1 MLKNIKEKF
10 RKWLINLL
18 KTLLLKLG
26 YDYYSALA
34 DTPVRVE
41 KVEQPLIIITA
52 ETTVDDYDLSRL
64 PNDALIEEI
73 HRRLATEIGK
83 EAIKF
88 AKFSRSFNHRTFSS
102 TFKAEI
108 RCADE
113 KKNNFNCLF

>member
-1 MLKNIKEKF
+1 MLKDIKEKF

-18 KTLLLKLG
+18 KFLLLKLG

-34 DTPVRVE
+34 DTPVRME
-41 KVEQPLIIITA
+41 KVEVPLITVYA
-52 ETTVDDYDLSRL
+52 ETTVDDDVFLKL
-64 PNDALIEEI
+64 PNDTVQDEI
-73 HRRLATEIGK
+73 YKRLAIEIGK

-88 AKFSRSFNHRTFSS
+88 AKFSRCFNHRTFSS

-113 KKNNFNCLF
+113 KTNNFNYLF